1 MDTTER
7 VSGCDRSQP
16 EPVPADLVVAWGQAL
31 AALEPPFAD
40 NRPLQERADRV
51 ADLVYQLAP
60 DGLAACLLWADG
72 PPVLACRGAAVLTP
86 EGEESLRQGL
96 LHLDPRDAEVRRLED
111 LEKRLCM
118 RTQAVAITHG
128 GRGWGHLLLGRPE
141 SAGGLDVSETLLLAT
156 ARTVGLRCH
165 LEAEAALAREAHERL
180 AEVDDVALLGDAALM
195 LAHDLNDVLNTMI
208 LQASLVQMKVDAQ
221 RREELGMIRQQGR
234 KAAWLLQPL
243 QQTWQQRR
251 HGSQTIDL
259 NTAIRHVVAEG
270 EAPPA
275 RLELA
280 DGLPAVPGTR
290 SGLRRL
296 VGTLL
301 RLVASRQGGP
311 VLVRTLAEDKGARL
325 LVGDA
330 DLLTTGEELI
340 NPFDAENGLFGGATL
355 LEGLALQ
362 SLLRQSGGKLKILS
376 RPDGALAVTVTWG

>member
-16 EPVPADLVVAWGQAL
+16 ETVPADLVVAWGQAL
-31 AALEPPFAD
+31 AALEPPFPD
-40 NRPLQERADRV
+40 SRPLQERADRV

-72 PPVLACRGAAVLTP
+72 PPVLACRGAAILTP
-86 EGEESLRQGL
+86 EGEESLRQRL
-96 LHLDPRDAEVRRLED
+96 MRLDPRDAEVRRLEE
-111 LEKRLCM
+111 LEKRLSM

-165 LEAEAALAREAHERL
+165 LEAEAALAREARDRL

-195 LAHDLNDVLNTMI
+195 LAHDLNDVLNTMS
-208 LQASLVQMKVDAQ
+208 LQAALVQRKVDAQ
-221 RREELGMIRQQGR
+221 SRTELDVIRQQVRQG
-234 KAAWLLQPL
+234 AWLLQPL
-243 QQTWQQRR
+243 QQTWYQRR
-251 HGSQTIDL
+251 QGGQTIDL

-270 EAPPA
+270 EVPPS

-280 DGLPAVPGTR
+280 DGLPPVPGTR

-301 RLVASRQGGP
+301 RLVASRQSGP
-311 VLVRTLAEDKGARL
+311 VLVRTLAEGKGARL

-330 DLLTTGEELI
+330 EILAGGEELLR
-340 NPFDAENGLFGGATL
+340 PFDAETGLFGGATL

-362 SLLRQSGGKLKILS
+362 SLLRQSNGKLKVFS
-376 RPDGALAVTVTWG
+376 RADAALAVTAAWG